1 VARSG
6 SFGTSVNPFGTG
18 TFSDLSVYNITP
30 MPQATQ
36 PTPQAI
42 YQQQP
47 VQNWYTPAPPPVSPT
62 VAPEPGVMPEPVIP
76 QPAIPPI
83 NYTQAAAN
91 VVAMQGY
98 VNTLQNVANPTQAQQ
113 TALATDLAQLAKNQA
128 AVPAAIAAAAANVA
142 KMQSYV
148 NTLRAVSNP
157 TPAQRAALATD
168 LAQLAKNQATLAAL
182 TGG

>member
-1 VARSG
+1 MARSG

-62 VAPEPGVMPEPVIP
+62 VAPEPRVLPQPVIP
-76 QPAIPPI
+76 QPTLPWIYLNPDT
-83 NYTQAAAN
+83 TQAREEIRAR
-91 VVAMQGY
+91 
-98 VNTLQNVANPTQAQQ
+98 
-113 TALATDLAQLAKNQA
+113 
-128 AVPAAIAAAAANVA
+128 AIAAGKTPTTAQINATYAANKA
-142 KMQSYV
+142 R
-148 NTLRAVSNP
+148 L
-157 TPAQRAALATD
+157 LAE
-168 LAQLAKNQATLAAL
+168 L
-182 TGG
+182 GV

>member
-62 VAPEPGVMPEPVIP
+62 VAPEPRVLPQPVIP
-76 QPAIPPI
+76 QPTLPWIYLNPDT
-83 NYTQAAAN
+83 TQAREEIRAR
-91 VVAMQGY
+91 
-98 VNTLQNVANPTQAQQ
+98 
-113 TALATDLAQLAKNQA
+113 
-128 AVPAAIAAAAANVA
+128 AIAAGKTPTTAQINATYAANKA
-142 KMQSYV
+142 R
-148 NTLRAVSNP
+148 L
-157 TPAQRAALATD
+157 LAE
-168 LAQLAKNQATLAAL
+168 L
-182 TGG
+182 GV

>member
-1 VARSG
+1 MARSG

-62 VAPEPGVMPEPVIP
+62 VAPEPRVLPHPVIP
-76 QPAIPPI
+76 QPTLPWIYLNPDT
-83 NYTQAAAN
+83 TQAREEIRAR
-91 VVAMQGY
+91 
-98 VNTLQNVANPTQAQQ
+98 
-113 TALATDLAQLAKNQA
+113 
-128 AVPAAIAAAAANVA
+128 AIAAGKTPTTAQINATYAANKA
-142 KMQSYV
+142 R
-148 NTLRAVSNP
+148 L
-157 TPAQRAALATD
+157 LAE
-168 LAQLAKNQATLAAL
+168 L
-182 TGG
+182 GV